1 MKQIIPILLMIS
13 ISVGA
18 KADISVSKVN
28 GKLSKDPFSDDF
40 WKGQKDQV
48 VSMMAQPMTVPRP
61 KVAET
66 TTVNVSAIHDGKW
79 IAFRIK
85 WADPEKS
92 EGGKLGEFSDAIALQ
107 FPVKS
112 NEVPPPIM
120 MGGKDDP
127 VHIFHWRYMYQLDAE
142 QGQKTIEQIY
152 PNMAPDMYPM
162 DFKAK
167 GNFKEATQEQKD
179 SFVGGK
185 AAGNPQSYAKS
196 GVDEIFAE
204 GFGSS
209 AVIENPESIGKG
221 IWRNNEWTVIIARP
235 LVHKGGSQ
243 LHPGGKSFVSF
254 AAWQGGKDEVGSR
267 KAVTMLWTPI
277 LIEKQE

>member
-1 MKQIIPILLMIS
+1 MRKLIPILLMIN
-13 ISVGA
+13 ISVYA
-18 KADISVSKVN
+18 LADISVSKVN
-28 GKLSKDPFSDDF
+28 GDLSKDPFSAEF

-66 TTVNVSAIHDGKW
+66 TTVKVSAIHDGKW
-79 IAFRIK
+79 IAWRIS

-152 PNMAPDMYPM
+152 PNMAPDMYPL
-162 DFKAK
+162 DFKSK
-167 GNFKEATQEQKD
+167 GNFKEASQEQKD
-179 SFVGGK
+179 AFIGGK
-185 AAGNPQSYAKS
+185 AAGNPQSFAKS

-209 AVIENPESIGKG
+209 AVIENPESVGKG
-221 IWRNNEWTVIIARP
+221 TWKNNEWTVIIARP
-235 LVHKGGSQ
+235 LVHKGGSELQ
-243 LHPGGKSFVSF
+243 PGGKSFVSF

-267 KAVTMLWTPI
+267 KAVTMLWTPFI
-277 LIEKQE
+277 IEK